1 MVLSQLNYC
10 GTKLAI
16 LGSDGLLSIWSSA
29 PGKPAKLIQKVRI
42 ICMIL
47 FILINFSDQFT
58 TSSHLSAAPS
68 CLLWSPDLENSDKDL
83 LALGTEAGSVY
94 VYSSSLTN
102 LVLDKTVS
110 GKVKDHIY
118 RM

>member
-42 ICMIL
+42 ICIIL
-47 FILINFSDQFT
+47 FIDE
-58 TSSHLSAAPS
+58 
-68 CLLWSPDLENSDKDL
+68 LL
-83 LALGTEAGSVY
+83 
-94 VYSSSLTN
+94 
-102 LVLDKTVS
+102 
-110 GKVKDHIY
+110 
-118 RM
+118 